1 VNLAAILL
9 GLGAAVLFAVGSAM
23 EQSTTKL
30 EKPTRTLD
38 PRLILRLLRRPRW
51 VLGWVPSTGG
61 VVLQALALR
70 IGALALVEPL
80 LLAGVFVAVPLSAA
94 FGRQRPQQRDFVVV
108 ALGVV
113 GLTGF
118 LAAADP
124 QSGVSEA
131 PTSAWLPVIVVIP
144 VLFAVCLVLAWRVTG
159 AARGILLGVGAG
171 LLYGFDV
178 SLLKTITV
186 QLGGGLGTVFTN
198 WHVYALMLGGLVA
211 LILNQNAFQSGRIAA
226 PLTTI
231 ALVDPLVSVL
241 IGVTVY
247 QETLSLH
254 GFRLPVV
261 VLAAALMGYALWLA
275 RRSR

>member
-1 VNLAAILL
+1 VNVTAILL
-9 GLGAAVLFAVGSAM
+9 GLASAVLFAVGSAM

-30 EKPTRTLD
+30 EKPSRTLD
-38 PRLILRLLRRPRW
+38 PRLILHLLRRPRW
-51 VLGWVPSTGG
+51 VLGLVPTAGG

-70 IGALALVEPL
+70 TGALALIEPL
-80 LLAGVFVAVPLSAA
+80 LLAGVFLAVPLSAA
-94 FGRQRPQQRDFVVV
+94 FSRQRPQRRDFVVV

-113 GLTGF
+113 GLAAF

-131 PTSAWLPVIVVIP
+131 PTVAWWPVLVAVP
-144 VLFAVCLVLAWRVTG
+144 VLFAACLLLAWRLTD
-159 AARGILLGVGAG
+159 ASRGIVLGIGTG

-178 SLLKTITV
+178 SLLKTIMV
-186 QLGGGLGTVFTN
+186 QLSGGVGVVFAN
-198 WHVYALMLGGLVA
+198 WHVYALMVGGLVA
-211 LILNQNAFQSGRIAA
+211 LILNQNAFQNGRIAA

-231 ALVDPLVSVL
+231 VLVDPIVSVL

-254 GFRLPVV
+254 GARLAVGV
-261 VLAAALMGYALWLA
+261 CAAVLIVTALWLA
-275 RRSR
+275 RRAR

>member
-1 VNLAAILL
+1 MNLTAILL
-9 GLGAAVLFAVGSAM
+9 GLGSAVLFAVGWAM

-38 PRLILRLLRRPRW
+38 PRLVLHLLRRPRW
-51 VLGWVPSTGG
+51 VLGWGPVAGG
-61 VVLQALALR
+61 VALQALALR
-70 IGALALVEPL
+70 VGALALIQPL
-80 LLAGVFVAVPLSAA
+80 LLAGVFLAVPLSAA
-94 FGRQRPQQRDFVVV
+94 FNRQRPQRRDFGVV

-113 GLTGF
+113 GLSAF

-124 QSGVSEA
+124 QPGAHEA
-131 PTSAWLPVIVVIP
+131 PFIVWLPVIIAVA
-144 VLFAVCLVLAWRVTG
+144 VLFAVCLVLAWRLTD
-159 AARGILLGVGAG
+159 ASRGILLGVGTG

-178 SLLKTITV
+178 SLLKTIMA
-186 QLGGGLGTVFTN
+186 QLGDGLAVVFTN

-211 LILNQNAFQSGRIAA
+211 LVLNQNAFQSGRIAA

-231 ALVDPLVSVL
+231 ALVDPIVSVV

-247 QETLSLH
+247 QETLRLH

-261 VLAAALMGYALWLA
+261 VLAAALIVFALWLA